1 MDPKQRKR
9 RPADTDREKKRRKRT
24 VEPKP
29 AKERT
34 KERRSDREVV
44 YTPATQF
51 SRNRFLLRLA
61 TVIAVVLALIFGVSI
76 FFKVEKIEVSG
87 MEKYSAY
94 DIQQASGIE
103 YGDNLLTFGKA
114 EAYGNIITK
123 LPYVKSVRI
132 RIKLPDTV
140 NIVVEE
146 QDVLYAVKD
155 SEDGW
160 WLITAEGKVVDKGD
174 TAVAGECTQILGVT
188 LQTPVAGQQAVA
200 YETPIDP
207 TQEETQPVTVRGSD
221 KLGTALSILQYL
233 EDCGIIGKAASVD
246 VSDLGDLELWYGTQY
261 EVKLG
266 DTSQLK
272 YKIQCMNEAING
284 ESGLKEYDSGVLDI
298 SFTIKKDQIVYDP
311 RDGE

>member
-1 MDPKQRKR
+1 MDPKQ
-9 RPADTDREKKRRKRT
+9 KKRIRSVQSRKARDS
-24 VEPKP
+24 
-29 AKERT
+29 AKQ
-34 KERRSDREVV
+34 RRSARELI

-61 TVIAVVLALIFGVSI
+61 TVIAVVLAFVFGISI
-76 FFKVEKIEVSG
+76 FFQVEKIQVSG
-87 MEKYSAY
+87 MEKYTAY

-146 QDVLYAVKD
+146 QDVLYAIKD
-155 SEDGW
+155 SEQVW
-160 WLITAEGKVVDKGD
+160 WLITSDGKVVDKGD
-174 TAVAGECTQILGVT
+174 TAVAGECTQVVGVT
-188 LQTPVAGQQAVA
+188 LRAPVPGQQAVA
-200 YETPIDP
+200 YEDPVDP
-207 TQEETQPVTVRGSD
+207 TQETFQQTAIRNSD
-221 KLGTALSILQYL
+221 KLSTALRILQYL
-233 EDCGIIGKAASVD
+233 EKCGIIGKAASVN
-246 VSDLGDLELWYGTQY
+246 VADLGNLQLWYGTQY

-266 DTSQLK
+266 DTSQLE

-284 ESGLKEYDSGVLDI
+284 EAGLKEYDSGVLDI

-311 RDGE
+311 KDGE